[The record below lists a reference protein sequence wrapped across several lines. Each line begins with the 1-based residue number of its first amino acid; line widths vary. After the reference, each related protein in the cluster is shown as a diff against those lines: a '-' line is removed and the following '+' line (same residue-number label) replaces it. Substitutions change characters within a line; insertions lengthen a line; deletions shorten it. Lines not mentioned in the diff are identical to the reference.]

1 MKDGIS
7 QIIATAIH
15 HGHEL
20 RDEVRSLMALDERD
34 RLREEDPFTGIWTAV
49 AETRFIG
56 LRSRFEVDLN
66 RPREKA
72 VYLKP
77 EDCWGLNVWKQE
89 PSAELI
95 ARSLAQYDGFYEQ
108 MRRVCREAEKRF
120 GRFVI
125 FDLHSYNHRR
135 DGADAQPACAEEN
148 PEVNVGT
155 GTMNR
160 DLWEPVIERFMNDL
174 RSFDF
179 LGRRL
184 DVRENVRF
192 KGGNLAAWTHKTF
205 PETGCALA
213 LEFKKFWMD
222 EWTGQPDHA
231 QVAAIGAALASTVAG
246 VLEEL
251 NRR

>member
-1 MKDGIS
+1 MGDGIS
-7 QIIATAIH
+7 QIIATATH
-15 HGHEL
+15 DGHEL
-20 RDEVRSLMALDERD
+20 RDEVRALMALDERE
-34 RLREEDPFTGIWTAV
+34 RRREEDPFTGIWTTV
-49 AETRFIG
+49 AETRLIA

-89 PSAELI
+89 PSAEVI
-95 ARSLAQYDGFYEQ
+95 ARSLTQYDAFYEELH
-108 MRRVCREAEKRF
+108 RVCLDAEKRF

-135 DGADAQPACAEEN
+135 RGAHAEPECAQEN

-160 DLWEPVIERFMNDL
+160 DLWKPVIERFMGDL

-192 KGGNLAAWTHKTF
+192 KGGHLAAWTHKTF
-205 PETGCALA
+205 PTTGCALA
-213 LEFKKFWMD
+213 LEVKKFWMD
-222 EWTGQPDHA
+222 EWTGQPDQA
-231 QVAAIGAALASTVAG
+231 LVAAISEALASTVEG

-251 NRR
+251 NRL